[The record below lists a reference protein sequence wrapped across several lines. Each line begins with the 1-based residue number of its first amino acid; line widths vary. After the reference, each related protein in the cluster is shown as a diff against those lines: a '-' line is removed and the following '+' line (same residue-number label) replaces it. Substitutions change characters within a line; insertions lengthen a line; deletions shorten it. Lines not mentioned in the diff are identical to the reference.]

1 MSWAWLSTET
11 SSRSA
16 RASSPCQHL
25 PSRHPAKMTALPGK
39 RAEVGSP
46 VLAVWSP
53 YAWAL
58 RKLLEPASLETWCV
72 CGDRWPAGLW
82 SAT

>member
-46 VLAVWSP
+46 VPACSLSGHPTLGHCASCWS
-53 YAWAL
+53 L
-58 RKLLEPASLETWCV
+58 PA
-72 CGDRWPAGLW
+72 
-82 SAT
+82 